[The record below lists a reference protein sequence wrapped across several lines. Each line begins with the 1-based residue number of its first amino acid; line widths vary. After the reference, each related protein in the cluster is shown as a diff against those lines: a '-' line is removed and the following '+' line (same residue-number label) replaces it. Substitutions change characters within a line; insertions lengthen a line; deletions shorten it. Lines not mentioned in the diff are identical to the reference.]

1 MSYLITPQ
9 FTTCYSKLFEA
20 RIIESIDL
28 GMWLILLAMS
38 RGDTLENWKY
48 VYRKMETSSYQFRNF
63 KWL

>member
-1 MSYLITPQ
+1 MSSLITPQ
-9 FTTCYSKLFEA
+9 FATRHSKLFEA

-28 GMWLILLAMS
+28 GIWLILLAMS
-38 RGDTLENWKY
+38 RRDTLENWKY